1 MPSNILETIDRL
13 KQQLDALR
21 PLPPEVTGRVE
32 QKLRIESNY
41 HSNAL
46 EGNTLT
52 LGETRSLL
60 LHGLTARGKPMRE
73 HLDIE
78 GYDRAIKELARMAR
92 EDHPLSESFICN
104 LHRVLLNEPYEVE
117 TIAADGRNTRRA
129 IAVGAYKSTANNI
142 VTSTGET
149 YYFTPPE
156 QVRHAMRELIDWYQA
171 LEKEGEH
178 PIISA
183 AIFHYRFVRIHPFDD
198 GNGRMARLLM
208 NRILLQHGYPLA
220 IVRRDTRARY
230 LQELERADQ
239 TEDPGQFIDYIA
251 SCCEY
256 PLNLYLRAARGQ
268 PIEDTDDIDR
278 EIALFRHTL
287 VEGTGSARSR
297 GPAASRGRSGV
308 AVLFLLPGEI
318 PSAYRRTIQPRSGFA
333 AADLRPERRRPAFS
347 PRSHHSSRP
356 GSGTCSRR
364 SDRIRFLRRGLPEYR
379 LDDYHGHQEHPQ
391 ATPMQLGA
399 VDLLPVTRCQ
409 GFFRP
414 VRKRRSRRI
423 AQGIQSAAA
432 RHDEDHGPMGFAVR
446 ELIPHRQSA
455 NSGYAIYRSHSRGAT
470 TAGGRR
476 VRRPDPNRLERMSVP
491 YLGILLFGEEH
502 AQQHPRND

>member
-52 LGETRSLL
+52 LAETRSLL

-156 QVRHAMRELIDWYQA
+156 QVRHAMRELIDWYHKQ
-171 LEKEGEH
+171 EDEGEH

-183 AIFHYRFVRIHPFDD
+183 AFFHYRFVRIHPFDD

-208 NRILLQHGYPLA
+208 NRILLRHGYPLA

-239 TEDPGQFIDYIA
+239 TEDPGRFIEYIA

-256 PLNLYLRAARGQ
+256 PLNLYLRAARGE

-278 EIALFRHTL
+278 EIALFRKALGDGTEAQDHVDLRRHVAEAVLPFHSYCRAKFRALTAELFSPGPDSLPQLSGRNADGRHFRLARITAADRVPERASDIAIEFGFSAVDFQNTDWTITAVIKNTL
-287 VEGTGSARSR
+287 GRRQCNWELLVFYVSPAARDFSARYEGDDR
-297 GPAASRGRSGV
+297 D
-308 AVLFLLPGEI
+308 E
-318 PSAYRRTIQPRSGFA
+318 
-333 AADLRPERRRPAFS
+333 LRKTF
-347 PRSHHSSRP
+347 
-356 GSGTCSRR
+356 
-364 SDRIRFLRRGLPEYR
+364 
-379 LDDYHGHQEHPQ
+379 
-391 ATPMQLGA
+391 
-399 VDLLPVTRCQ
+399 
-409 GFFRP
+409 
-414 VRKRRSRRI
+414 
-423 AQGIQSAAA
+423 
-432 RHDEDHGPMGFAVR
+432 
-446 ELIPHRQSA
+446 
-455 NSGYAIYRSHSRGAT
+455 
-470 TAGGRR
+470 
-476 VRRPDPNRLERMSVP
+476 NRLLRDMMRTMNRWDS
-491 YLGILLFGEEH
+491 
-502 AQQHPRND
+502 QSS

>member
-52 LGETRSLL
+52 LAETRSLL

-171 LEKEGEH
+171 QEKEGEH

-239 TEDPGQFIDYIA
+239 TEDPGRFIEYIA

-256 PLNLYLRAARGQ
+256 PLNLYLRAARGE

-278 EIALFRHTL
+278 EIALFRHRSSKVPKRKITWTCGVTWPKWCCRSIPTAGRNSERL
-287 VEGTGSARSR
+287 PPNYSAQ
-297 GPAASRGRSGV
+297 V
-308 AVLFLLPGEI
+308 
-318 PSAYRRTIQPRSGFA
+318 
-333 AADLRPERRRPAFS
+333 
-347 PRSHHSSRP
+347 
-356 GSGTCSRR
+356 
-364 SDRIRFLRRGLPEYR
+364 RIRCRSSQAGTRTGGTFASLASLQPTEFRN
-379 LDDYHGHQEHPQ
+379 EH
-391 ATPMQLGA
+391 
-399 VDLLPVTRCQ
+399 
-409 GFFRP
+409 
-414 VRKRRSRRI
+414 RI
-423 AQGIQSAAA
+423 
-432 RHDEDHGPMGFAVR
+432 
-446 ELIPHRQSA
+446 
-455 NSGYAIYRSHSRGAT
+455 
-470 TAGGRR
+470 
-476 VRRPDPNRLERMSVP
+476 
-491 YLGILLFGEEH
+491 
-502 AQQHPRND
+502 

>member
-1 MPSNILETIDRL
+1 MPSNILATIDRL
-13 KQQLDALR
+13 KQDLDALR
-21 PLPPEVTGRVE
+21 PLPPEVAGRVE

-92 EDHPLSESFICN
+92 EDHPLSESSICN

-117 TIAADGRNTRRA
+117 TAAADGRNTRRP
-129 IAVGAYKSTANNI
+129 IAVGSYKRTANNV

-156 QVRHAMRELIDWYQA
+156 QVPHAMHELTAWYHAQ
-171 LEKEGEH
+171 EDQGEH
-178 PIISA
+178 PILIA

-208 NRILLQHGYPLA
+208 NRILLRHGYPLA
-220 IVRRDTRARY
+220 IVRRDTRDRY

-256 PLNLYLRAARGQ
+256 PLNLYLRGARGE

-278 EIALFRHTL
+278 EIALFRQALVDGTETQDQVDLRRHVAEVVLPFHSYCRAKFRALTSDVFSPGPDALPQVSGRNADGRHFRLARVKAADRVPERASEAAIEFGFSCVDFQDTDWTISTVIKNTL
-287 VEGTGSARSR
+287 RRRQCNWELLIFYVS
-297 GPAASRGRSGV
+297 PAAKD
-308 AVLFLLPGEI
+308 
-318 PSAYRRTIQPRSGFA
+318 FA
-333 AADLRPERRRPAFS
+333 ARCDSNDRDELRKAF
-347 PRSHHSSRP
+347 
-356 GSGTCSRR
+356 
-364 SDRIRFLRRGLPEYR
+364 
-379 LDDYHGHQEHPQ
+379 
-391 ATPMQLGA
+391 
-399 VDLLPVTRCQ
+399 
-409 GFFRP
+409 
-414 VRKRRSRRI
+414 
-423 AQGIQSAAA
+423 
-432 RHDEDHGPMGFAVR
+432 
-446 ELIPHRQSA
+446 
-455 NSGYAIYRSHSRGAT
+455 
-470 TAGGRR
+470 
-476 VRRPDPNRLERMSVP
+476 NRLLRDMMRTMDRWDSQS
-491 YLGILLFGEEH
+491 G
-502 AQQHPRND
+502 D

>member
-52 LGETRSLL
+52 LAETRSLL

-171 LEKEGEH
+171 QEKEGEH

-183 AIFHYRFVRIHPFDD
+183 AFFHYRFVRIHPFDD

-239 TEDPGQFIDYIA
+239 TEDAGRFIEYIA

-256 PLNLYLRAARGQ
+256 PLNLYLRAARGE

-278 EIALFRHTL
+278 EIALFRKAL
-287 VEGTGSARSR
+287 GDGTEAQDHVDLRR
-297 GPAASRGRSGV
+297 HV
-308 AVLFLLPGEI
+308 AEVVLPFHSLLPGEI

-333 AADLRPERRRPAFS
+333 AAALRPERRRPAFS
-347 PRSHHSSRP
+347 PRSRHSSRP

-364 SDRIRFLRRGLPEYR
+364 SDRIRFLRRGLSEYR
-379 LDDYHGHQEHPQ
+379 LDDHDGHQEHSR
-391 ATPMQLGA
+391 ATPVQLGA
-399 VDLLPVTRCQ
+399 ADFLRLARCQ
-409 GFFRP
+409 GFLRP
-414 VRKRRSRRI
+414 VRRRRPRRV

-432 RHDEDHGPMGFAVR
+432 RHDEKHGPLGFAIR
-446 ELIPHRQSA
+446 ELMF
-455 NSGYAIYRSHSRGAT
+455 
-470 TAGGRR
+470 GGKY
-476 VRRPDPNRLERMSVP
+476 SF
-491 YLGILLFGEEH
+491 YWLG
-502 AQQHPRND
+502 